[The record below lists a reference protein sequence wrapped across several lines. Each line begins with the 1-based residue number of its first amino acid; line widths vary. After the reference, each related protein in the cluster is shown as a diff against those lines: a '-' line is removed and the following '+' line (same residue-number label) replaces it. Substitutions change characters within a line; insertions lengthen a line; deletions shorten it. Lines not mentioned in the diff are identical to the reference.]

1 MMKKILT
8 DKRLIVLL
16 HVLVWLILFIIPTY
30 LLYFDSSRDLTFL
43 LNTYIQ
49 TVLYAVLFYL
59 SYLWVVPRFFFGNK
73 RFSYVLILVSSVI
86 VATVILEVTTL
97 FFPRNQGIAPPH
109 PPMNATE
116 MPREMPM
123 EMPRMNLQKPIRHG
137 PSPGWPTYNFI
148 LTSLLVSAFA
158 LGLRFSQKMIQ
169 NEKEKEALQKEK
181 LFSELAFLKNQI
193 NPHFF
198 FNTLNNI
205 YSLVET
211 SVSDGQK
218 AILQLSKLMRYLLY
232 ETDKES
238 LELDREIEFME
249 HYINLMK
256 LRLSSKVELQVI
268 LPAKNTGLQIAP
280 LLFLPF
286 IENAFKHGISYS
298 SPSFIH
304 ITMRIHEDAV
314 SFECSNSLGGKGE
327 EMLKTAHGIGLENVK
342 KRLAL
347 LFPDRHTLD
356 IHATETAFRVFL
368 TIRLTNN
375 STP

>member
-16 HVLVWLILFIIPTY
+16 HLLVWLILFIIPTY
-30 LLYFDSSRDLTFL
+30 LLYVDPSRDLGFL
-43 LNTYIQ
+43 INTYIQ

-59 SYLWVVPRFFFGNK
+59 NYLWLAPHFFFGKK
-73 RFSYVLILVSSVI
+73 RFGYVLVLVSSVI
-86 VATVILEVTTL
+86 VATAILEFTTL
-97 FFPRNQGIAPPH
+97 FFPRGPDVAPPR
-109 PPMNATE
+109 PPMSTTE
-116 MPREMPM
+116 MPL
-123 EMPRMNLQKPIRHG
+123 EMPRMNPQKPVRHG

-148 LTSLLVSAFA
+148 LTSLLVSGFA

-169 NEKEKEALQKEK
+169 DEKEKEELQKEK

-211 SVSDGQK
+211 SVADGQK
-218 AILQLSKLMRYLLY
+218 AILQLSKMMRYLLY
-232 ETDKES
+232 ETDKET
-238 LELDREIEFME
+238 LDLDREIEFME

-304 ITMRIHEDAV
+304 ITMRINDDVV
-314 SFECSNSLGGKGE
+314 SFECSNSLGGRGE
-327 EMLKTAHGIGLENVK
+327 EMLKTTHGIGLENVK

-356 IHATETAFRVFL
+356 IRATETAFRVFL
-368 TIRLTNN
+368 TIRLTQII
-375 STP
+375 TP